1 MKLFSY
7 MNLGKPKQGEGRKR
21 VAAITLTN
29 LSKSFGPVEVLKDI
43 NLTISD
49 EEFCVLVGP
58 SGCGKSTLLRLI
70 AGLEEVEIGTIEIGG
85 DVVNELRPRDRNLAM
100 VFQSYAL
107 YPHKTVRENLS
118 FSLKMHRYKRNQ
130 IEQRV
135 RSVAETLGLDTL
147 MDRHPEQ
154 LSGGQRQRVAM
165 GRAMVRDPGVF
176 LFDEPL
182 SNLDAKLRVQMRTE
196 IRDLHQRINATSVY
210 VTHDQIEA
218 MTMADRIVV
227 MNHGVIEQTGAP
239 LDLFDDPANVF
250 VATFLGAPAINL
262 LDGRVVGRE
271 GDFSVRL
278 VDGGVIPVPDLP
290 PSLADASVLLGVRPH
305 QLEVDEENGLIR
317 ATVKVVEPTGVE
329 TFIFSDF
336 EGQEIACQMPRRV
349 APRPKDTIRLTPV
362 SDAILLF
369 DKETGARVH

>member
-1 MKLFSY
+1 M
-7 MNLGKPKQGEGRKR
+7 
-21 VAAITLTN
+21 AAITLTD

-43 NLTISD
+43 NLTITD

-70 AGLEEVEIGTIEIGG
+70 AGLEEVDVGTIEIGG
-85 DVVNELRPRDRNLAM
+85 DVVNDLRPGDRHVAM

-118 FSLKMHRYKRNQ
+118 FSLKMHRYKRDQ
-130 IEQRV
+130 IDQRV
-135 RSVAETLGLDTL
+135 RAVAETLGLDTL
-147 MDRHPEQ
+147 MDRHPGQ

-196 IRDLHQRINATSVY
+196 IRHLHQRINATSVY

-227 MNHGVIEQTGAP
+227 MNNGVIEQVGPP
-239 LDLFDDPANVF
+239 LELFDDPTNVF
-250 VATFLGAPAINL
+250 VATFLGAPSINL

-271 GDFSVRL
+271 GDLSVRL
-278 VDGGVIPVPDLP
+278 FDGSMISVPDLP
-290 PSLADASVLLGVRPH
+290 PSLVDTPVLLGVRPH
-305 QLEVDEENGLIR
+305 QLEIDEENGPIR

-329 TFIFSDF
+329 TFIFSEF
-336 EGQEIACQMPRRV
+336 EGREVACQMPRRV
-349 APRPKDTIRLTPV
+349 APRQNDAIRLSP
-362 SDAILLF
+362 SRGAILLF
-369 DKETGARVH
+369 DKDSGARVN

>member
-1 MKLFSY
+1 M
-7 MNLGKPKQGEGRKR
+7 
-21 VAAITLTN
+21 AAITLTN
-29 LSKSFGPVEVLKDI
+29 VSKSFGSVEVLKDI
-43 NLTISD
+43 NLAIAD
-49 EEFCVLVGP
+49 QEFCVLVGP

-70 AGLEEVEIGTIEIGG
+70 AGLEEVQAGTIEIGG
-85 DVVNELRPRDRNLAM
+85 DVVNDLRPRDRNLAM

-118 FSLKMHRYKRNQ
+118 FSLKMHRYRRDQ

-135 RSVAETLGLDTL
+135 GSVAGTLGLDTL

-227 MNHGVIEQTGAP
+227 MNNGVIEQSGTP

-250 VATFLGAPAINL
+250 VATFLGAPSINL
-262 LDGRVVGRE
+262 LEGRVVGSD
-271 GDFSVRL
+271 GAIAVRL
-278 VDGGVIPVPDLP
+278 AEGAMVPVPGLS
-290 PSLADASVLLGVRPH
+290 PSLLDTSVLLGVRPH
-305 QLEVDEENGLIR
+305 QLEVDEENGQIR

-329 TFIFSDF
+329 TFVFSDF
-336 EGQEIACQMPRRV
+336 DGQEIACQMPRRA
-349 APRPKDTIRLTPV
+349 APRLRDEIRLTP
-362 SDAILLF
+362 SRDAILLF
-369 DKETGARVH
+369 DKETGNRVH

>member
-1 MKLFSY
+1 M
-7 MNLGKPKQGEGRKR
+7 
-21 VAAITLTN
+21 AAITLTN
-29 LSKSFGPVEVLKDI
+29 LSKSFGSVEVLKDI

-70 AGLEEVEIGTIEIGG
+70 AGLEEVEVGTIEIGG

-118 FSLKMHRYKRNQ
+118 FSLKMHRYRRDQ
-130 IEQRV
+130 IEPRV
-135 RSVAETLGLDTL
+135 RSVAATLGLDTL

-262 LDGRVVGRE
+262 LDGRVVGHE

-278 VDGGVIPVPDLP
+278 VDGGMIPVPDLP
-290 PSLADASVLLGVRPH
+290 ASLADASVRLGVRPH

-336 EGQEIACQMPRRV
+336 EGQEIACQMPRRA
-349 APRPKDTIRLTPV
+349 APRPKDTIRLSPV

-369 DKETGARVH
+369 DKETGTRVH

>member
-1 MKLFSY
+1 M
-7 MNLGKPKQGEGRKR
+7 
-21 VAAITLTN
+21 AAITLTN
-29 LSKSFGPVEVLKDI
+29 LSKSFGSVEVLKDI
-43 NLTISD
+43 NLTIAD
-49 EEFCVLVGP
+49 QEFCVLVGP

-70 AGLEEVEIGTIEIGG
+70 AGLEEVQVGTIEIGG
-85 DVVNELRPRDRNLAM
+85 GVVNDMRPRDRNLAM

-118 FSLKMHRYKRNQ
+118 FSLKMHRYRRDQ
-130 IEQRV
+130 IAQRV
-135 RSVAETLGLDTL
+135 GSVAETLGLDTL

-227 MNHGVIEQTGAP
+227 MNHGVIEQSGAP
-239 LDLFDDPANVF
+239 LELFDDPANVF
-250 VATFLGAPAINL
+250 VATFLGAPSINL

-271 GDFSVRL
+271 GAPAVRL
-278 VDGGVIPVPDLP
+278 ANGGTIPVPGLA
-290 PSLADASVLLGVRPH
+290 PSLVGASVLLGVRPH
-305 QLEVDEENGLIR
+305 HLEVDEENGPIR
-317 ATVKVVEPTGVE
+317 ATVNIVEPTGVE
-329 TFIFSDF
+329 TFVFSDF
-336 EGQEIACQMPRRV
+336 EGQEIACQMPRRM
-349 APRPKDTIRLTPV
+349 APRLRDEIRLSPNPD
-362 SDAILLF
+362 SILLF
-369 DKETGARVH
+369 DKETGDRVL

>member
-1 MKLFSY
+1 M
-7 MNLGKPKQGEGRKR
+7 
-21 VAAITLTN
+21 AAITLTD

-49 EEFCVLVGP
+49 QEFCVLVGP

-70 AGLEEVEIGTIEIGG
+70 AGLEEVDVGTIEIGG
-85 DVVNELRPRDRNLAM
+85 DVVNDLRPGDRNVAM

-118 FSLKMHRYKRNQ
+118 FSLKMHRYKKDQ
-130 IEQRV
+130 IDQRV
-135 RSVAETLGLDTL
+135 RTVAETLGLDIL
-147 MDRHPEQ
+147 MDRHPGQ

-196 IRDLHQRINATSVY
+196 IRHLHQRINATSVY

-227 MNHGVIEQTGAP
+227 MNNGVIEQSGAP
-239 LDLFDDPANVF
+239 LELFDDPANVF
-250 VATFLGAPAINL
+250 VATFLGAPSINL
-262 LDGRVVGRE
+262 LDGRVVRRE
-271 GDFSVRL
+271 GDLSVRL
-278 VDGGVIPVPDLP
+278 FDGSMIPVPDLP
-290 PSLADASVLLGVRPH
+290 ASLVDTAVLLGVRPH
-305 QLEVDEENGLIR
+305 QLEIDKENGPIR

-336 EGQEIACQMPRRV
+336 EGQEVACQMPRRM
-349 APRPKDTIRLTPV
+349 APRQNDAIRLSP
-362 SDAILLF
+362 SQDAVLLF
-369 DKETGARVH
+369 DKESGDRVN

>member
-1 MKLFSY
+1 MKSLSY
-7 MNLGKPKQGEGRKR
+7 INEMVPTHGGWER

-70 AGLEEVEIGTIEIGG
+70 AGLEEVDVGTIEIGG
-85 DVVNELRPRDRNLAM
+85 DVVNDLRPGDRNVAM

-118 FSLKMHRYKRNQ
+118 FSLKMHRYRPDQ

-135 RSVAETLGLDTL
+135 RTVAETLGLDVL
-147 MDRHPEQ
+147 MDRHPGQ

-196 IRDLHQRINATSVY
+196 IRHLHQRINATSVY

-227 MNHGVIEQTGAP
+227 MNNGVIEQSGAP
-239 LDLFDDPANVF
+239 LELFDDPANVF
-250 VATFLGAPAINL
+250 VATFLGAPSINL

-271 GDFSVRL
+271 GELSVRL
-278 VDGGVIPVPDLP
+278 FDGSVVPVPDLP
-290 PSLADASVLLGVRPH
+290 ASLADATVLLGVRPH
-305 QLEVDEENGLIR
+305 QLEIDEQGGPIR

-336 EGQEIACQMPRRV
+336 EGQEVACQMPRRV
-349 APRPKDTIRLTPV
+349 APGQDDAIRLSP
-362 SDAILLF
+362 SPGAILLF
-369 DKETGARVH
+369 DKETGVRLH